1 MTKKR
6 LALTKDGK
14 LTYCSAKE
22 ENVGKYRCNH
32 QTHQNQNESSEKFMK
47 RIQGNLT
54 TNNDLNTSNKDC
66 KVDKDSSN
74 QDFDRE
80 IKYSKAPKELSFDK
94 SKKEFL
100 EIQEKEH
107 PMAGAQ
113 DKFYYDNRIYK
124 LDNENDFMGKQHNAL
139 SEEMSTIV
147 ESCIENFN
155 YVGYSTTKIKWKDQ
169 EKIATSSLNFKR
181 DNESFM
187 DLRLFIGDKKADD
200 LIEDDFDYIG
210 MNRQHQLDKFCSVMD
225 DLEVE
230 NSKEE
235 LLKIISLDLL
245 ILNGDRAL
253 NNIGILKDKVTGEKY
268 FAPCFDNGDALL
280 SSEDYD
286 NYTSED
292 FDCID
297 EEVNICTFGI
307 GSNDDYVNLI
317 KDNGGPLLEISKDKL
332 LKKLDSYS
340 NDFYENKLIERNKQL
355 IKHRLD
361 KFKGILYKNIDK
373 EK

>member
-1 MTKKR
+1 
-6 LALTKDGK
+6 
-14 LTYCSAKE
+14 
-22 ENVGKYRCNH
+22 
-32 QTHQNQNESSEKFMK
+32 
-47 RIQGNLT
+47 
-54 TNNDLNTSNKDC
+54 
-66 KVDKDSSN
+66 
-74 QDFDRE
+74 
-80 IKYSKAPKELSFDK
+80 
-94 SKKEFL
+94 
-100 EIQEKEH
+100 
-107 PMAGAQ
+107 MAGAQ
-113 DKFYYDNRIYK
+113 DKFYYNNRIYK

-169 EKIATSSLNFKR
+169 EKIATSSFNFVKE
-181 DNESFM
+181 NESFM
-187 DLRLFIGDKKADD
+187 DIRAFIGDNETDK
-200 LIEDDFDYIG
+200 LIEDDFDFIG
-210 MNRQHQLDKFCSVMD
+210 INRQHQLDKFCSIMD
-225 DLEVE
+225 ELKVE

-253 NNIGILKDKVTGEKY
+253 NNIGILKDNTTGKKY

-280 SSEDYD
+280 SSEDYND
-286 NYTSED
+286 YTSED
-292 FDCID
+292 FDYID
-297 EEVNICTFGI
+297 EEVSICTFGI

-340 NDFYENKLIERNKQL
+340 SNFHESKLIKRNKEL
-355 IKHRLD
+355 VKHRLD
-361 KFKGILYKNIDK
+361 KFEGILYKNIDK